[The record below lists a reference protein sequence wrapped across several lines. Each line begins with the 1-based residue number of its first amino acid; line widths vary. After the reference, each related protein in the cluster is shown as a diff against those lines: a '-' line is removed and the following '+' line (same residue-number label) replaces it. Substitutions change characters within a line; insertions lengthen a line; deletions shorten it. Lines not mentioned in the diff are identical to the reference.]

1 MATDAHFEKLLRPKR
16 VAVVG
21 VSLTNPFHPANI
33 IFNKSF
39 YGSGSVAYP
48 VNPRGGELEKR
59 PVFGSVKE
67 LPEQADL
74 AIIAVKASL
83 VMGVIRECGEAGI
96 EAAIIISGG
105 FAELGGEGVEL
116 QRKLVEECRRF
127 NICMIGPNC
136 IGVYH
141 PPYIDSFF
149 LPPERTVIPKKGA
162 ISVISQSGA
171 FLVDQ
176 MFTRFYEEDLGIRT
190 AVSIGNRAMIDEV
203 DMLRHFANDTGT
215 RAICLYLEGAGTRP
229 REFYELCEEVSAHK
243 PIIAFMG
250 GKSARG
256 QRAAVSHTAALA
268 GDSRLVSAA
277 LAQCGVIEATDELE
291 LASLAKIFDF
301 YHHRPLFEGNI
312 AVVSSSGGHGV
323 VAADLCE
330 GTGLKLVPFT
340 EAEQRGL
347 QKLCTD
353 SISDIASFQ
362 NPLDLTG
369 SASDL
374 DFERTLDYVLS
385 MERVEGAIVLA
396 LPYTPMIT
404 SFVGTRLGHVVRRHD
419 KPVAAYIPSLAKYG
433 MVLEGFEL
441 NGIPVVHTIQE
452 SVQMMHALYRLGLAV
467 RRSGRNGKNHG
478 GNHAATGPSNQPAGH
493 NHPLK

>member
-1 MATDAHFEKLLRPKR
+1 MATVAHFDKLLRPKR
-16 VAVVG
+16 VAVIG

-39 YGSGSVAYP
+39 YGSGSMAYP
-48 VNPRGGELEKR
+48 VNPRGGELEKQ
-59 PVFGSVKE
+59 PVFRSVKE

-74 AIIAVKASL
+74 AVIAVKAPL
-83 VMGVIRECGEAGI
+83 VPGVIRECGEVGI
-96 EAAIIISGG
+96 QAAIIISGG
-105 FAELGGEGVEL
+105 FAEVGGEGIALQEEL
-116 QRKLVEECRRF
+116 VKECRRY

-149 LPPERTVIPKKGA
+149 LPPERTVIPKRGA

-176 MFTRFYEEDLGIRT
+176 ILTRFYEEDLGVRT
-190 AVSIGNRAMIDEV
+190 AVSIGNRAVLDEV
-203 DMLRHFANDTGT
+203 DMLEHFAQDTGT

-229 REFYELCEEVSAHK
+229 RELYELCSEVSSRK
-243 PIIAFMG
+243 PIIAFVG
-250 GKSARG
+250 GKSVEG
-256 QRAAVSHTAALA
+256 QRAALSHTAALA
-268 GDSRLVSAA
+268 ANSRLISSA
-277 LAQCGVIEATDELE
+277 LAQCGVIEAADELE

-301 YHHRPLFEGNI
+301 YHHRPLLEGNI

-330 GTGLKLVPFT
+330 GTGLNLVPFT
-340 EAEQRGL
+340 EGEQGTLRE
-347 QKLCTD
+347 LCTD
-353 SISDIASFQ
+353 SISSIASLK

-385 MERVEGAIVLA
+385 LPKVEGAIVLA

-404 SFVGTRLGHVVRRHD
+404 SFIGTRLGHVVRRHD
-419 KPVAAYIPSLAKYG
+419 KPVAAYIPSLAKYE

-452 SVQMMHALYRLGLAV
+452 SVQMMQALYRLGLAV
-467 RRSGRNGKNHG
+467 QRSGRKRKNHAVR
-478 GNHAATGPSNQPAGH
+478 NNQAA
-493 NHPLK
+493 K

>member
-1 MATDAHFEKLLRPKR
+1 MASDVHFDKLLRPKR
-16 VAVVG
+16 VAVIG

-39 YGSGSVAYP
+39 YGTGSVAYP
-48 VNPRGGELEKR
+48 VNPHGGELEKR
-59 PVFGSVKE
+59 PVFRSVKE

-74 AIIAVKASL
+74 AVIAVKAPL
-83 VMGVIRECGEAGI
+83 VPGIIRECGEAGI
-96 EAAIIISGG
+96 KAAIIISGG
-105 FAELGGEGVEL
+105 FAEIGGEGAVL
-116 QRKLVEECRRF
+116 QEELVEECRRYD
-127 NICMIGPNC
+127 ICMIGPNC

-141 PPYIDSFF
+141 PPYVDSFF

-176 MFTRFYEEDLGIRT
+176 ILTRFYEEDLGIRT
-190 AVSIGNRAMIDEV
+190 AVSIGNRAMLDEV
-203 DMLRHFANDTGT
+203 DMLEHFAQDNGT
-215 RAICLYLEGAGTRP
+215 QAICLYLEGAGTRP
-229 REFYELCEEVSAHK
+229 REFYDLCAEVSGRK
-243 PIIAFMG
+243 PIIAFVG
-250 GKSARG
+250 GKSAKG
-256 QRAAVSHTAALA
+256 QRAAISHTAALA
-268 GDSRLVSAA
+268 GDSRLISAA

-301 YHHRPLFEGNI
+301 YHHRPLLEGNI
-312 AVVSSSGGHGV
+312 VVVSSSGGHGV

-330 GTGLKLVPFT
+330 GTGLNLVPFSDKDKR
-340 EAEQRGL
+340 AMK
-347 QKLCTD
+347 KLCTD
-353 SISDIASFQ
+353 SISGIASFQ

-374 DFERTLDYVLS
+374 DFERTLDYVLGLPQ
-385 MERVEGAIVLA
+385 VEGAIVLA

-404 SFVGTRLGHVVRRHD
+404 SFIGSRLGHVVRRYD

-452 SVQMMHALYRLGLAV
+452 SVQMMQALYRLGLAV
-467 RRSGRNGKNHG
+467 RRGRNRKSRSA
-478 GNHAATGPSNQPAGH
+478 GN
-493 NHPLK
+493 NHPGKYHPGK

>member
-1 MATDAHFEKLLRPKR
+1 MPLATDAHFEKLLRPKK
-16 VAVVG
+16 VAVIG

-48 VNPRGGELEKR
+48 VNPHGGELEKR
-59 PVFGSVKE
+59 PVYRSVNE

-74 AIIAVKASL
+74 AIIAVKAPL
-83 VMGVIRECGEAGI
+83 VPGIIRECGAAGI
-96 EAAIIISGG
+96 KAAIIISGG
-105 FAELGGEGVEL
+105 FAEVGGEGIALQEEL
-116 QRKLVEECRRF
+116 VKECRRHD
-127 NICMIGPNC
+127 ICMIGPNC

-176 MFTRFYEEDLGIRT
+176 ILTRFYEEDLGIRT
-190 AVSIGNRAMIDEV
+190 AVSIGNRAMLDEV
-203 DMLRHFANDTGT
+203 DMLAHFAQDTGT
-215 RAICLYLEGAGTRP
+215 RAICIYLEGAGTRP
-229 REFYELCEEVSAHK
+229 REFYELCSEVSSRK
-243 PIIAFMG
+243 PIIAFVG
-250 GKSARG
+250 GKSLKG
-256 QRAAVSHTAALA
+256 QRAALSHTAALA
-268 GDSRLVSAA
+268 GNSRVISSA

-301 YHHRPLFEGNI
+301 YHHRPLLEGNI

-330 GTGLKLVPFT
+330 GTGLNLVPFSDK
-340 EAEQRGL
+340 EQRAL
-347 QKLCTD
+347 KKLCTD
-353 SISDIASFQ
+353 SIRNISSFQ

-385 MERVEGAIVLA
+385 LPRVEGAIVLA

-404 SFVGTRLGHVVRRHD
+404 SFIGTRLGHVVRRHD

-452 SVQMMHALYRLGLAV
+452 SVQMMQALYRLGLAV
-467 RRSGRNGKNHG
+467 QRSRRNGKNHAARN
-478 GNHAATGPSNQPAGH
+478 NHAG
-493 NHPLK
+493 K